1 MSAQKKPTKKPLGRF
16 LIEFVKD
23 MTIAKKGQ
31 KYFVTEEQSN
41 VLVKQGKAKLV
52 KEYTEKEID
61 SLSEQKKIDELLA
74 PTKAS
79 K

>member
-1 MSAQKKPTKKPLGRF
+1 MANQQKPIDKPLGRF

-23 MTIAKKGQ
+23 MSIAKKGE
-31 KYFVTEEQSN
+31 KYFVNEDQSN
-41 VLVKQGKAKLV
+41 VLIKQGKAKLV
-52 KEYTEKEID
+52 KEYQDKEID
-61 SLSEQKKIDELLA
+61 SLAEQNKIDELLA

>member
-1 MSAQKKPTKKPLGRF
+1 MANQKKPTKKPLGRF

-23 MTIAKKGQ
+23 MSIAKKGQ
-31 KYFVTEEQSN
+31 KYFVNENQSN
-41 VLVKQGKAKLV
+41 LLVKQGKAKLV

-61 SLSEQKKIDELLA
+61 SLAEQKKIDELLA

>member
-1 MSAQKKPTKKPLGRF
+1 MANQKKPVKKPLGRF
-16 LIEFVKD
+16 LIEFTKD
-23 MTIAKKGQ
+23 MSIAKKGQ
-31 KYFVTEEQSN
+31 KYFVSEAQSAI
-41 VLVKQGKAKLV
+41 LIKQGKAKLV

-61 SLSEQKKIDELLA
+61 SLASQNKIDELLA

>member
-1 MSAQKKPTKKPLGRF
+1 MANQKKPTKKPLGRF

-23 MTIAKKGQ
+23 MSIAKKGQ
-31 KYFVTEEQSN
+31 KYFVNENQSN
-41 VLVKQGKAKLV
+41 LLVKQGKAKLI

-61 SLSEQKKIDELLA
+61 SLAEQKKIDELLA